1 MSKLGF
7 KFFSVTALVPTLL
20 ISQLQ
25 QNTAFTDQQLNQQVM
40 LAVNWVQQSGEY
52 GALTYQ
58 AFNLARTYQ
67 T

>member
-40 LAVNWVQQSGEY
+40 LA
-52 GALTYQ
+52 ALTYQ